1 MSPPEPFASLQWP
14 SPIAA
19 LDAKRAL
26 AATAAGL
33 VRAALSVGGGT
44 GSRVGLGSG
53 STAFLTLLALA
64 DPAAGL
70 RHEVA
75 VVATSYEMEWY
86 AAVAG
91 FPVVP
96 LDDDGVAV
104 AFDGADQVDP
114 YGALVKGRGGAMGRE
129 RAVLQ
134 AAGRELI
141 VVDVSK
147 QVDELGGCPLPLELR
162 PSGIFATVDSVEA
175 ATSAPVV
182 LRTGSGKDGPVITE
196 SGGILADLMVPPGTA
211 ITAALDA
218 RIRAVAGVRDTGYFA
233 PSAKRE
239 LITG

>member
-14 SPIAA
+14 SPITA

-33 VRAALSVGGGT
+33 VRSALAVAGPRV
-44 GSRVGLGSG
+44 SRVGLGSG
-53 STAFLTLLALA
+53 STSFLTLLALVGL
-64 DPAAGL
+64 AAERPDG
-70 RHEVA
+70 VA

-86 AAVAG
+86 ATAAG
-91 FPVVP
+91 FSVVP
-96 LDDDGVAV
+96 LGDIAVAV

-114 YGALVKGRGGAMGRE
+114 AGALVKGRGGAMGRE

-141 VVDVSK
+141 VVDASK
-147 QVDELGGCPLPLELR
+147 QVDELGGCPLPLELS

-175 ATSAPVV
+175 ATSAGLV
-182 LRTGSGKDGPVITE
+182 LRSGSGKDGPVITE
-196 SGGILADLMVPPGTA
+196 SGGILADLMVPSGMA

-233 PSAKRE
+233 PSPKRE

>member
-14 SPIAA
+14 APITN

-26 AATAAGL
+26 AARAAEL
-33 VRAALSVGGGT
+33 VRSALPVDDGG

-64 DPAAGL
+64 DQVAGPAGL
-70 RHEVA
+70 A

-86 AAVAG
+86 ATAAG
-91 FPVVP
+91 FSVVP
-96 LDDDGVAV
+96 LDDRGVAV

-114 YGALVKGRGGAMGRE
+114 AGALVKGRGGAMGRE
-129 RAVLQ
+129 CSVLQ
-134 AAGRELI
+134 AAARELI
-141 VVDVSK
+141 VVDASK
-147 QVDELGGCPLPLELR
+147 QVDELGGCPLPLELS
-162 PSGIFATVDSVEA
+162 PSDTFATVDSVEA
-175 ATSAPVV
+175 ATSAAVV

-196 SGGILADLMVPPGTA
+196 SGGILADLMVPDGTA

-218 RIRAVAGVRDTGYFA
+218 RIRAVDGVRDTGYFA

-239 LITG
+239 VVTG